1 MCLGADNRFLVKV
14 VGNNSVATVTSGTSY
29 RKRNHGS

>member
-1 MCLGADNRFLVKV
+1 MGADNRFLVKAV
-14 VGNNSVATVTSGTSY
+14 ENNSVVTFSRDISY